1 MYCCDLEMTLSNKMS
16 KYRLKVT
23 IDTKNRNPLPVTRTV
38 NFIGLSRF
46 LQTVSSHQDN
56 TDNVEIGNYPLRST
70 RYQ

>member
-1 MYCCDLEMTLSNKMS
+1 MILQYQDKSRTDNDLSPEHTLALN
-16 KYRLKVT
+16 L
-23 IDTKNRNPLPVTRTV
+23 TRPV

-46 LQTVSSHQDN
+46 LQTVSVNQYN